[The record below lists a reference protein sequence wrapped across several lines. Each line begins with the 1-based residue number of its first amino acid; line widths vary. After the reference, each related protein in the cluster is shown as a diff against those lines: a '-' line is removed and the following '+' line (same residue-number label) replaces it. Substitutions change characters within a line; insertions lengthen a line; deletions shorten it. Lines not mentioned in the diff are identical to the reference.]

1 MMAAEQRGILAI
13 WHDVI
18 PDYTSKV
25 LAWYNAEHHFER
37 LAVPGFISVR
47 RYHAVQG
54 SPALFIRYETR
65 NVGVLSSE
73 AYLAR
78 LNDPT
83 PWTLQSQPRFLNNS
97 RTVCV
102 RKSRVGQAEGGYA
115 VTLRIGAKGN
125 ETALTDRNWAT
136 VSDILRNK
144 DRIVGLELWE
154 ADHERST
161 IATREKQLRGGE
173 DRYVGSVIIVHATD
187 RGAAD
192 EALNALLSAL
202 PEDISKDAQSGIY
215 ALAFLA
221 QNSTL

>member
-1 MMAAEQRGILAI
+1 MVAEQRGILAI

-18 PDYTSKV
+18 PDYMSKV

-54 SPALFIRYETR
+54 NPALFIRYETR

-73 AYLAR
+73 EYLAR
-78 LNDPT
+78 LNNPT

-115 VTLRIGAKGN
+115 VTMRIDAQGD
-125 ETALTDRNWAT
+125 ETASTDWDWKT
-136 VSDILRNK
+136 VSDILINK
-144 DRIVGLELWE
+144 DSVVGVELWD
-154 ADHERST
+154 ADRGRST
-161 IATREKQLRGGE
+161 IATREKQLRRGE
-173 DRYVGSVIIVHATD
+173 DRYVGSVIVVHATD
-187 RGAAD
+187 RDGAN
-192 EALNALLSAL
+192 EALNTLLSVL
-202 PEDISKDAQSGIY
+202 PVDISKNAQSGIY

-221 QNSTL
+221 QNSAL

>member
-1 MMAAEQRGILAI
+1 MDTEQRGILAI
-13 WHDVI
+13 WHDII

-54 SPALFIRYETR
+54 SPALFIRYVTQ

-73 AYLAR
+73 EYLVR
-78 LNDPT
+78 LNNPT

-115 VTLRIGAKGN
+115 VTMRIDAQRDEAAPN
-125 ETALTDRNWAT
+125 DWNWKT
-136 VSDILRNK
+136 VSDILINK
-144 DRIVGLELWE
+144 DSVVGVELWE
-154 ADHERST
+154 ADRERST

-173 DRYVGSVIIVHATD
+173 DRYVGSVIVVHATD
-187 RGAAD
+187 RDGADA
-192 EALNALLSAL
+192 ALNTLLSVL
-202 PEDISKDAQSGIY
+202 PEDISKNAQTGIY

-221 QNSTL
+221 QNSAL

>member
-1 MMAAEQRGILAI
+1 MAAEQRGILAI

-73 AYLAR
+73 EYLAR
-78 LNDPT
+78 LNNPT
-83 PWTLQSQPRFLNNS
+83 PWTLQSQPHFLNNS

-115 VTLRIGAKGN
+115 VTMRIDAQGN
-125 ETALTDRNWAT
+125 ETASNDWSWKT
-136 VSDILRNK
+136 VSDVLMNK
-144 DRIVGLELWE
+144 DSVVGVELWE
-154 ADHERST
+154 ADRERST

-173 DRYVGSVIIVHATD
+173 DRYVGSVIVVHASD
-187 RGAAD
+187 RDGAG
-192 EALNALLSAL
+192 EALNTLLSVL
-202 PEDISKDAQSGIY
+202 PADILKNAQSGSY

-221 QNSTL
+221 QNSAL